1 MFRLENV
8 TYEYQPGVQA
18 LSDVSLHIPK
28 GCWAAIIGANGS
40 GKSTLA
46 RHLNGLLTAT
56 AGRVLVDGRDVNE
69 YANVQQLRRRVGIV
83 FQNPDNQI
91 VGNSVEEDVAFG
103 PENLGLPRD
112 EIRRRITGA
121 LRMVGLVGREKEDP
135 ATLSGGQKQ
144 RLAIAG
150 ALAMQPD
157 ALILDEATAMLDPV
171 GAAEVLQVLR
181 QLHAGGMT
189 IVMITHSMAEVA
201 EAELAVVMAGG
212 RLQLAAPP
220 ADVFRNDK
228 ELAGWHIELP
238 PVTMLGNMLGI
249 PGCMSLDELMTG
261 LDEYRWQ
268 TLGRNT

>member
-8 TYEYQPGVQA
+8 TYEYQAGVKA
-18 LSDVSLHIPK
+18 LDNVSLHIPR
-28 GCWAAIIGANGS
+28 GCWAAVIGANGS

-46 RHLNGLLTAT
+46 RHLNGLLTA
-56 AGRVLVDGRDVNE
+56 ASGRVLVDGIEVGE
-69 YANVQQLRRRVGIV
+69 YDNVQQLRRKVGIV

-103 PENLGLPRD
+103 PENLGVSRP
-112 EIRRRITGA
+112 EMRRRIGEV
-121 LRMVGLVGREKEDP
+121 LRLVGLTGREKADP
-135 ATLSGGQKQ
+135 STLSGGQKQ

-150 ALAMQPD
+150 ALAMQPE

-181 QLHAGGMT
+181 RLHAGGMT

-212 RLQLAAPP
+212 RLQLAEPP
-220 ADVFRNDK
+220 AEVFRRSE

-238 PVTMLGNMLGI
+238 PVTQLGNMLGI
-249 PGCMSLDELMTG
+249 AGCLSLEELLVR
-261 LDEYRWQ
+261 LDGVR
-268 TLGRNT
+268 RI

>member
-8 TYEYQPGVQA
+8 TFEYQAGVKA

-56 AGRVLVDGRDVNE
+56 GGRVLVDGVPVED
-69 YANVQQLRRRVGIV
+69 YANIQQLRRKVGIV

-103 PENLGLPRD
+103 PENLGVSRP
-112 EIRRRITGA
+112 EMRRRITEVLG
-121 LRMVGLVGREKEDP
+121 MVGLSGRETADP
-135 ATLSGGQKQ
+135 NTLSGGQKQ

-150 ALAMQPD
+150 ALAMQPE
-157 ALILDEATAMLDPV
+157 ALILDEATSMLDPV
-171 GAAEVLQVLR
+171 GVAEVMEVLR
-181 QLHAGGMT
+181 RLHAGGMT

-201 EAELAVVMAGG
+201 EAELAVVMANG
-212 RLQLAAPP
+212 RLKMAASP
-220 ADVFRNDK
+220 AEVFRQ
-228 ELAGWHIELP
+228 EESLAKWHIEVP
-238 PVTMLGNMLGI
+238 PVTRLGNMLGI
-249 PGCMSLDELMTG
+249 SGCLNFDELMQRLDG
-261 LDEYRWQ
+261 LA
-268 TLGRNT
+268 GRM